1 MRLRLWRRL
10 ALWAGLMA
18 CGGAGAIQAVS
29 EERLKL
35 AYLFNFAQFIE
46 WPAELM
52 PPGSPLRLCLLGAD
66 PFGVEADALTARRV
80 RSHPIVVL
88 RPTRISE
95 LQGCHLVYVSNLDA
109 QGFSRNHEAL
119 RRTGMLVVSGDEGAL
134 RRGATIQFV
143 VQDKRLRWHLDHE
156 QARNLGLTVSVKL
169 VELSL
174 PPPAP

>member
-1 MRLRLWRRL
+1 MKLTLWRGL

-18 CGGAGAIQAVS
+18 WGCAGATQAVS
-29 EERLKL
+29 ESRLKL
-35 AYLFNFAQFIE
+35 AYLFNFAQFID
-46 WPAELM
+46 WPADLL
-52 PPGSPLRLCLLGAD
+52 PPGSPLRLCLLGSD
-66 PFGVEADALTARRV
+66 PFGAEADALSARRV

-88 RPTRISE
+88 RPTRTSE
-95 LQGCHLVYVSNLDA
+95 LLGCHVVYASNMEA
-109 QGFSRNHEAL
+109 QGFTRNPDWL

-156 QARNLGLTVSVKL
+156 QARNLGLIVSVKL